1 MPFRMMNAPS
11 TFQALMNDVFK
22 LFLCKHVLVFFDEIL
37 VYSQTWQ
44 QHIQHLSYVLQVMSD
59 NKLVANKKKCSFA
72 QCSMEYLVHIIF
84 Q

>member
-22 LFLCKHVLVFFDEIL
+22 LFLCKYVLVFLDEIL

-44 QHIQHLSYVLQVMSD
+44 QHIQHLSYILQVMSD

-72 QCSMEYLVHIIF
+72 HALWSIWYI
-84 Q
+84 